1 MGREAEGR
9 RWWWPALSTLA
20 TLVTF
25 TVIAWSRREV
35 DLGTYLLGG
44 AHAFSVE
51 LYQVR
56 YPVTHLGFTYPPF
69 AALLFAPFA
78 HLPLKLDTI
87 AFDWLSLGSLFGLL
101 AVCLRATAPS
111 LTKRSVVWWSLVLM
125 APAVLLAPVRET
137 ILFGQINILLALAV
151 LADMTLTLRIA
162 KGVLVGLAAAV
173 KLTPI
178 ILVPYLFV
186 TGRTRAGWTALA
198 TFAAAAVLAAVVS
211 PHASWTYWSHDAWFP
226 TRAGSIPYI
235 ANQGAIGVVER
246 LVRHPLTRL
255 TTFTIVA
262 AISGIGIVVAR
273 LAYFRSSLVLGLVVM
288 EATEALASPVSWD
301 HHLVWV
307 VLLIA
312 WLVLASDRPAHGTW
326 WAAAVAILFWAAP
339 IWWVPHNRVHYA
351 GRGWLLPLA
360 DSFFLALVAVVAAAG
375 VRTVHLRQG
384 RGIHPIHS

>member
-1 MGREAEGR
+1 
-9 RWWWPALSTLA
+9 
-20 TLVTF
+20 
-25 TVIAWSRREV
+25 
-35 DLGTYLLGG
+35 
-44 AHAFSVE
+44 
-51 LYQVR
+51 
-56 YPVTHLGFTYPPF
+56 
-69 AALLFAPFA
+69 
-78 HLPLKLDTI
+78 
-87 AFDWLSLGSLFGLL
+87 
-101 AVCLRATAPS
+101 
-111 LTKRSVVWWSLVLM
+111 
-125 APAVLLAPVRET
+125 
-137 ILFGQINILLALAV
+137 
-151 LADMTLTLRIA
+151 
-162 KGVLVGLAAAV
+162 
-173 KLTPI
+173 
-178 ILVPYLFV
+178 
-186 TGRTRAGWTALA
+186 
-198 TFAAAAVLAAVVS
+198 
-211 PHASWTYWSHDAWFP
+211 
-226 TRAGSIPYI
+226 
-235 ANQGAIGVVER
+235 
-246 LVRHPLTRL
+246 L